1 MDMPDMDAAAKALAE
16 HGCAS
21 VCTRF
26 FHHLDRREYEH
37 VAALMADG
45 GVWNRGGT
53 RLEGANAVLDA
64 LRARPS
70 GLTTRH
76 LLSNVVVD
84 LLDGGAAARV
94 SYELS
99 VFTQDDPAAPARHA
113 TILTGEDRLEHDGTA
128 WRIRL
133 KEARPLF
140 RFGG

>member
-1 MDMPDMDAAAKALAE
+1 MDPAAKALAE
-16 HGCAS
+16 HACAS

-26 FHHLDRREYEH
+26 FHHLDRREYEQ
-37 VAALMADG
+37 VAALIADG
-45 GVWNRGGT
+45 GIWNRGGT
-53 RLEGANAVLDA
+53 RLQGADAVLDA
-64 LRARPS
+64 LRARPT

-94 SYELS
+94 GYELS
-99 VFTQDDPAAPARHA
+99 VFTQDGTGPARHA
-113 TILTGEDRLEHDGTA
+113 TILTGEDQLEHDGAA

>member
-1 MDMPDMDAAAKALAE
+1 MDAVETMLAE

-26 FHHLDRREYEH
+26 FHHLDRREYEQL
-37 VAALMADG
+37 AALMAED
-45 GVWNRGGT
+45 GVWMRQGT
-53 RLEGANAVLDA
+53 ALTGSAAVLDT
-64 LRARPS
+64 LCARPA

-76 LLSNVVVD
+76 LLSNIVVD
-84 LLDGGAAARV
+84 LLDEGAAAHV
-94 SYELS
+94 GYELS
-99 VFTQDDPAAPARHA
+99 VFTQDGTAPARHA

-140 RFGG
+140 RFSS